1 MDEAKVSV
9 VTVEANIPVDL
20 AGPVAVEA
28 SKRNISIAD
37 FVGAAAMA
45 AIYGIAHPFV
55 VGVFGPRRD
64 DSGGEEQEL

>member
-1 MDEAKVSV
+1 MEEAKIAV
-9 VTVEANIPVDL
+9 VTVEANIPVDI

-45 AIYGIAHPFV
+45 AIYGLAHPFV
-55 VGVFGPRRD
+55 VGIFGP
-64 DSGGEEQEL
+64 GGDEAGNEEQEL